1 MPQRRT
7 LTSHVRA
14 GILFDDRTHQVL
26 VSTGSSVGHIQCY
39 DVEKDVGAT
48 IIGATQQEVSKTE
61 TNEVRGARKIDHMAM
76 SRNGEW
82 LFVVEGNEAIS
93 LVIRKRG
100 EKGEWREFCVVATAW
115 RRES

>member
-1 MPQRRT
+1 M
-7 LTSHVRA
+7 
-14 GILFDDRTHQVL
+14 
-26 VSTGSSVGHIQCY
+26 GHIQCY

-48 IIGATQQEVSKTE
+48 IIGANQQEVSKTE

-82 LFVVEGNEAIS
+82 LFVVERWANQAGNEAIS

-100 EKGEWREFCVVATAW
+100 EKGEWREFCMVVTAR